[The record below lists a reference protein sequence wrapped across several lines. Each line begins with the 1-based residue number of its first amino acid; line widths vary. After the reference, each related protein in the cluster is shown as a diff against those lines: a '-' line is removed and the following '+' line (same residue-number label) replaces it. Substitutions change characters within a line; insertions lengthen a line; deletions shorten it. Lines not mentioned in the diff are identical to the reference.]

1 MPRPKA
7 HFCVLVKDHVT
18 EKQLKV
24 ELVDLPFA
32 DGRRFRLR
40 VNGKWAAKVPVASK
54 TMVLK
59 QVQRGSRFRTSARLR
74 FQSSDVR
81 YVSR

>member
-7 HFCVLVKDHVT
+7 HFSLLVKDHLT
-18 EKQLKV
+18 QKQLKV

-32 DGRRFRLR
+32 DGRRFRVR

-59 QVQRGSRFRTSARLR
+59 QVRGWLVKR
-74 FQSSDVR
+74 
-81 YVSR
+81 